1 MNKQLIFLLLATLLL
16 ISCAKKE
23 EKTYLSKDD
32 FTRILFDIHLT
43 DGVLTSKNIVTRGKE
58 YRPSFYYNSIYK
70 KYNITPDQFDS
81 CVSFYTQNSALYEK
95 IYEKVIDSLNR
106 METQF
111 RITLK
116 DSLVVRDTVN
126 LWKGRRNVFLGRG
139 HREDLSFLIPVTE
152 MGIYT
157 VRAKV
162 KRFKDDQSM
171 NPFLKAYFWKEDSLK
186 KGERIYFDSIP
197 IEHSDD
203 FVRYE
208 TQLEYTD
215 STFKE
220 LRGSIIVWSNV
231 DSNFT
236 QHIQLKDIMI
246 FNPQIKRD
254 SIGLDS
260 IVRMKRFG
268 RDEFKRY
275 EEIDR
280 PQKYRELDKPRKIR
294 KIDELKK

>member
-1 MNKQLIFLLLATLLL
+1 MNKLSIFLLFVTLFLS
-16 ISCAKKE
+16 SCSKEE

-70 KYNITPDQFDS
+70 KYDITPAQFDS
-81 CVSFYTQNSALYEK
+81 CVSFYSQKSDLYEK
-95 IYEKVIDSLNR
+95 IYERVIDSLNR

-111 RITLK
+111 RIALK

-126 LWKGRRNVFLGRG
+126 LWKGRRRVSLARGR
-139 HREDLSFLIPVTE
+139 HKDLSFSIPVTE
-152 MGIYT
+152 TGIYT
-157 VRAKV
+157 VRASV
-162 KRFKDDQSM
+162 KRFKDDQSEK
-171 NPFLKAYFWKEDSLK
+171 PFLTAYFWKTDSLK
-186 KGERIYFDSIP
+186 QDKRIYFDSIP
-197 IEHSDD
+197 IDRSEE

-208 TQLEYTD
+208 TQLEYSD
-215 STFKE
+215 STFTE
-220 LRGSIIVWSNV
+220 LRGSIIAWSNL

-236 QHIQLKDIMI
+236 QRIELKDIMI

-260 IVRMKRFG
+260 IVRMQRFG
-268 RDEFKRY
+268 RDEFERY
-275 EEIDR
+275 DDFEEPRKLRVKDR
-280 PQKYRELDKPRKIR
+280 PRKI
-294 KIDELKK
+294 KDIDDLKK

>member
-1 MNKQLIFLLLATLLL
+1 MNKQLIFLFFATLLL
-16 ISCAKKE
+16 FSCSKKE

-43 DGVLTSKNIVTRGKE
+43 DGVLTSKNIVNRGSE

-70 KYNITPDQFDS
+70 KYNITPEQFDS

-111 RITLK
+111 RIALK

-126 LWKGRRNVFLGRG
+126 LWKGRRSVFLARGR
-139 HREDLSFLIPVTE
+139 HENLSFSIPITE
-152 MGIYT
+152 KGIYT
-157 VRAKV
+157 VRADV
-162 KRFKDDQSM
+162 KRFKDDQSR

-186 KGERIYFDSIP
+186 KSERINFDSIP

-208 TQLEYTD
+208 TQLEFSD

-220 LRGSIIVWSNV
+220 LRGDLIVWSNV

-254 SIGLDS
+254 SLGLDS

-268 RDEFKRY
+268 REEFDEY
-275 EEIDR
+275 EEINR
-280 PQKYRELDKPRKIR
+280 PQKFRELDKPSKIR

>member
-16 ISCAKKE
+16 FSCSKKE

-43 DGVLTSKNIVTRGKE
+43 DGVLTSKNIVSRGKE

-111 RITLK
+111 RIALK
-116 DSLVVRDTVN
+116 DSLIVRDTVN
-126 LWKGRRNVFLGRG
+126 LWKGRRRVSLARGR
-139 HREDLSFLIPVTE
+139 HKDLSFSIPVTE
-152 MGIYT
+152 TGIYT
-157 VRAKV
+157 VRATI
-162 KRFKDDQSM
+162 KRFKDDQSEKPVLM
-171 NPFLKAYFWKEDSLK
+171 AYFWKEDSLK
-186 KGERIYFDSIP
+186 QSERIYFDSIP
-197 IEHSDD
+197 IDRSED
-203 FVRYE
+203 FIKYE
-208 TQLEYTD
+208 TQLEYSD

-220 LRGSIIVWSNV
+220 LRGSIIAWSNL

-260 IVRMKRFG
+260 IIRMQKFG
-268 RDEFKRY
+268 RDEFDRY
-275 EEIDR
+275 EEIEAPRKLQKMDR
-280 PQKYRELDKPRKIR
+280 PRKIR
-294 KIDELKK
+294 KIDDLRK

>member
-16 ISCAKKE
+16 FSCSKKE
-23 EKTYLSKDD
+23 EKTHLSKDD

-81 CVSFYTQNSALYEK
+81 CVSFYTQNSAIYEK
-95 IYEKVIDSLNR
+95 IYENVIDSLNR
-106 METQF
+106 METHF
-111 RITLK
+111 RIALK

-126 LWKGRRNVFLGRG
+126 LWKGRRSVFLARG
-139 HREDLSFLIPVTE
+139 HRENLSFSIPITE

-157 VRAKV
+157 VRADV
-162 KRFKDDQSM
+162 KRFKDDQSR

-186 KGERIYFDSIP
+186 KSERIYFDSIP

-208 TQLEYTD
+208 TQLEYSD

-220 LRGSIIVWSNV
+220 LRGEVITWSNV

-236 QHIQLKDIMI
+236 QHIQLKDIII

-254 SIGLDS
+254 SLGMDS

-268 RDEFKRY
+268 REEF
-275 EEIDR
+275 EEMDR

-294 KIDELKK
+294 KIDDLKK